1 MPPKGSI
8 SCGCHNNLSAL
19 QKRHDLLYDG
29 IIKRKHEGR
38 EGGEAMKSGY
48 DLRVPQRQ
56 IRIAFSV
63 LMRITVTCGILLT
76 PALMVPSATAQ
87 DSKPVAV
94 INGDSHVSLRQTVY
108 LDGTMSSDP
117 KGLGLN
123 YQWTLVSSPERST
136 AVIADDT
143 NSQAKFE
150 ADAVG
155 IFKVKLVVNNGL
167 VDSTPFYYTISV
179 TE

>member
-1 MPPKGSI
+1 
-8 SCGCHNNLSAL
+8 
-19 QKRHDLLYDG
+19 
-29 IIKRKHEGR
+29 
-38 EGGEAMKSGY
+38 MKSRY
-48 DLRVPQRQ
+48 VFPVPQKQ
-56 IRIAFSV
+56 ISMAFSV
-63 LMRITVTCGILLT
+63 LMMITLMCSILLT
-76 PALMVPSATAQ
+76 PAIMVPLATAQ

-123 YQWTLVSSPERST
+123 YKWTLVSSPERST
-136 AVIADDT
+136 AVIGDDT
-143 NSQAKFE
+143 NTQAKFE
-150 ADAVG
+150 ADALG

-167 VDSTPFYYTISV
+167 VDSTPSYYTITV